1 MNFSQRIGKKASTK
15 EIQLESMDIELRNG
29 LWNLVKLFYLD
40 VIQNIKNNYKIPSF
54 YFFASDLWHNF
65 YKLPIDTIP
74 SHEYE
79 IEGQIRKRYFKFA
92 WNEVYD
98 FIEFIISI
106 DYDKQIKNDSIISL
120 NNLLEKEFS
129 GYRIINEKIAPIS
142 NTLELEEMSTA
153 LSQTNGLTLLQGANI
168 HLDNALSLI
177 SDKLNPNYRNSI
189 KESISAVES
198 TCRIITG
205 ESTLGS
211 ALNKLET
218 NGLDINSQLKAG
230 FDKIYAYTNNKRSGI
245 RHAIVEQPNEPD
257 FYDAKYMIVSCS
269 SFINYLIGKA
279 DKIGIKIESPD

>member
-106 DYDKQIKNDSIISL
+106 DYDKQI
-120 NNLLEKEFS
+120 
-129 GYRIINEKIAPIS
+129 
-142 NTLELEEMSTA
+142 
-153 LSQTNGLTLLQGANI
+153 
-168 HLDNALSLI
+168 
-177 SDKLNPNYRNSI
+177 
-189 KESISAVES
+189 
-198 TCRIITG
+198 
-205 ESTLGS
+205 
-211 ALNKLET
+211 
-218 NGLDINSQLKAG
+218 
-230 FDKIYAYTNNKRSGI
+230 
-245 RHAIVEQPNEPD
+245 
-257 FYDAKYMIVSCS
+257 
-269 SFINYLIGKA
+269 
-279 DKIGIKIESPD
+279 